1 MKEEALKKGEE
12 LLRRQPELK
21 TETEVGWGENG
32 TGPNFIM
39 LCELLRGN
47 AIPTANLDLES
58 DDNII
63 KNKQE

>member
-1 MKEEALKKGEE
+1 MKEEALGKGEE
-12 LLRRQPELK
+12 LLRRKPELK
-21 TETEVGWGENG
+21 TKTEVGWSEKG

-47 AIPTANLDLES
+47 AIPTTKLNLGS